1 MWTRSKE
8 KTMNSETSDIEVKVG
23 LEIDKRTLTPDVPL
37 SVMIEMRTDGG
48 KMHATVRGYGFQ
60 ESDEG
65 ARTLAETLDLV
76 AQGIQ
81 TSLPDEPEED
91 PMEDAVRLLMES
103 GLSEDMARGAALKTL
118 EMFKLIPTQE
128 PMHPQDPEY
137 WAHFKGAGISSDEEL
152 KVQRETH
159 DIHTFETPQHLR
171 DARAARKKARGF
183 KPTPVVRKDKD

>member
-1 MWTRSKE
+1 MS
-8 KTMNSETSDIEVKVG
+8 SETSDIEVKVG
-23 LEIDKRTLTPDVPL
+23 LSIDLRPADPDVPRKITIEL
-37 SVMIEMRTDGG
+37 TPRAGGIHASV
-48 KMHATVRGYGFQ
+48 HGYGFR

-65 ARTLAETLDLV
+65 ARSISEMLDLV
-76 AQGIQ
+76 SQGIQ
-81 TSLPDEPEED
+81 TALPDEPEED
-91 PMEDAVRLLMES
+91 PLEDAVRLLMES

-128 PMHPQDPEY
+128 PVHPQDPEY

-159 DIHTFETPQHLR
+159 DIHTFETPQHVR